1 MKLENKTAQIIVT
14 KIYEHDLCDC
24 CCDHP
29 DDVLNFVLA
38 KCSGRGMS
46 RHWHKI
52 QTEFEATLETSG
64 NIGS

>member
-29 DDVLNFVLA
+29 NDVLNFLDYENDFVNE
-38 KCSGRGMS
+38 
-46 RHWHKI
+46 KI
-52 QTEFEATLETSG
+52 EVKIKEE
-64 NIGS
+64 

>member
-29 DDVLNFVLA
+29 NDVLNFVDY
-38 KCSGRGMS
+38 KEDFVKE
-46 RHWHKI
+46 KI
-52 QTEFEATLETSG
+52 KVKIKER
-64 NIGS
+64 NR